1 MAEYTSIQKRLRNEK
16 IGHTTRSIFN
26 YLFLGIM
33 CLFIIIPF
41 YWMINTSLK
50 SAEEAEAYPPTL
62 FPTTGVHFGNYGK
75 AIFLDTNEDGK
86 IDSNF
91 LIYFGNTLMVGIT
104 ETIIGTFLVI
114 FAAFAFSRLNFKG
127 KGAIFTVFL
136 ATMMIPG
143 EMMVITN
150 YITVSQLGWTAQ
162 GTNAWTI
169 QPFFGMIIPFL
180 VSVFSIYQLR
190 QSFLMVPNELY
201 YAAKV
206 DGVSDWKY
214 LWRVMVPM
222 SKSSLV
228 TIIILKLM
236 GAWNSYV
243 WPNLVANKQTYLI
256 TAGLRNAFTDQ
267 LSGRTSMH
275 LQMAAVLVVSLPL
288 LLVFF
293 FCRKYIL
300 KGMSRSGIK
309 G

>member
-1 MAEYTSIQKRLRNEK
+1 
-16 IGHTTRSIFN
+16 
-26 YLFLGIM
+26 
-33 CLFIIIPF
+33 
-41 YWMINTSLK
+41 
-50 SAEEAEAYPPTL
+50 
-62 FPTTGVHFGNYGK
+62 
-75 AIFLDTNEDGK
+75 
-86 IDSNF
+86 
-91 LIYFGNTLMVGIT
+91 
-104 ETIIGTFLVI
+104 
-114 FAAFAFSRLNFKG
+114 LNFKG
-127 KGAIFTVFL
+127 KGALFMVFL

-150 YITVSQLGWTAQ
+150 YITVERLGWTSLHSNEWQ
-162 GTNAWTI
+162 I

-180 VSVFSIYQLR
+180 VSVFSVYQLR

-214 LWRVMVPM
+214 LWRVMIPM

-228 TIIILKLM
+228 TITILKLM

-243 WPNLVANKQTYLI
+243 WPNLIGNKKTYLI

-267 LSGRTSMH
+267 LSGHTSFN
-275 LQMAAVLVVSLPL
+275 LQMAAVLVVTLPL
-288 LLVFF
+288 LIVFF

-300 KGMSRSGIK
+300 QGMSRSGIK